1 MMTMLAVLVAL
12 VLALH
17 QVGAYAPAL
26 RTVCS
31 RRSSS
36 SSSSSRLYMAG
47 FGAKKVDAAAATA
60 PPNPSAPCACGSGAK
75 YSDCCE
81 PFHSGKSVPPTP
93 VKVVRSRFSAL
104 VYKLTPYMIATT
116 HASHKE
122 YVDEEQKSKRKIWEK
137 DLKAFADEYD
147 FRSIAFEDEARDS
160 VVAADA
166 LQATVAF
173 SAKLQRVGLG
183 ERPPEEMKELSV
195 FKVHVLALSFSF
207 SSSLTHPTH
216 FSGTH
221 PARLGCTR
229 TRPSRIRSR
238 ICNRWSNQ
246 RSGR

>member
-1 MMTMLAVLVAL
+1 MGEVAALSLQLPTPERVRQRRSQAMTMLVIFVAL

-17 QVGAYAPAL
+17 QVDAYAPAL

-31 RRSSS
+31 RRSS

-195 FKVHVLALSFSF
+195 FKVTFWATCLVSF
-207 SSSLTHPTH
+207 H
-216 FSGTH
+216 
-221 PARLGCTR
+221 
-229 TRPSRIRSR
+229 SRSPPRSP
-238 ICNRWSNQ
+238 IPHI
-246 RSGR
+246 